1 MYQRRQ
7 AALYFLQLIPLLIFP
22 PSVLLDGLLAVGVV
36 AVAIVGLG
44 LMLLRKRAWALTMSI
59 FVQGLNVVVRLM
71 MLFPHAL
78 VSESAGKG
86 TIDVAFIVSSLLA
99 IAISGWF
106 LIRLDR
112 PDIRLTIAA

>member
-22 PSVLLDGLLAVGVV
+22 PSVLLEGLLAVGVV

-44 LMLLRKRAWALTMSI
+44 FMLLRGRAWALTMSI
-59 FVQGLNVVVRLM
+59 FIQGLNVVVRLM

-78 VSESAGKG
+78 VSGSTGG
-86 TIDVAFIVSSLLA
+86 GIDVAFVVSSLLA

-106 LIRLDR
+106 LLRLDR
-112 PDIRLTIAA
+112 ADIRMAVTA

>member
-7 AALYFLQLIPLLIFP
+7 AALFFLQLIPLLIFP
-22 PSVLLDGLLAVGVV
+22 PSVLLEGLLAVGVV

-44 LMLLRKRAWALTMSI
+44 FMLLRKRAWALTMSI
-59 FVQGLNVVVRLM
+59 FVQGLNIVVRLM

-78 VSESAGKG
+78 LSASAGKG
-86 TIDVAFIVSSLLA
+86 IDVAFVVSSLLA

-106 LIRLDR
+106 LLRLDR
-112 PDIRLTIAA
+112 PDIRMMIAA

>member
-22 PSVLLDGLLAVGVV
+22 PSILVEGILAVGVV
-36 AVAIVGLG
+36 AVAIVALG
-44 LMLLRKRAWALTMSI
+44 FMLLRKRAWALTMSI
-59 FVQGLNVVVRLM
+59 FIQGMNIVVRLM

-78 VSESAGKG
+78 LSGSAGKG
-86 TIDVAFIVSSLLA
+86 VDVAFVVSSILS

-106 LIRLDR
+106 LLRLDR
-112 PDIRLTIAA
+112 PDIRMAVTA

>member
-22 PSVLLDGLLAVGVV
+22 PSILIEGILAVGIV
-36 AVAIVGLG
+36 AVAIVALG
-44 LMLLRKRAWALTMSI
+44 FMLLRKRAWALTMSI
-59 FVQGLNVVVRLM
+59 FVQGLNVVVRLL

-78 VSESAGKG
+78 VSGAGSG
-86 TIDVAFIVSSLLA
+86 LDVAFIVSSLLA

-112 PDIRLTIAA
+112 ADIRMAITA

>member
-7 AALYFLQLIPLLIFP
+7 AALFFLQLVPLLIFP
-22 PSVLLDGLLAVGVV
+22 PSILFEGILAVGVV
-36 AVAIVGLG
+36 AVAVLALG
-44 LMLLRKRAWALTMSI
+44 FMLLRKRAWALTMSLFI
-59 FVQGLNVVVRLM
+59 QGLNVVVRLM

-78 VSESAGKG
+78 QSGPAGKG
-86 TIDVAFIVSSLLA
+86 IDVAFVVSSLLA

-112 PDIRLTIAA
+112 ADIRVAITA

>member
-1 MYQRRQ
+1 MYERRQ

-22 PSVLLDGLLAVGVV
+22 PSILVEGILAVGVV
-36 AVAIVGLG
+36 AVAIVALG
-44 LMLLRKRAWALTMSI
+44 FMLLRKRAWALTMSI
-59 FVQGLNVVVRLM
+59 FIQGLNVVARLM

-78 VSESAGKG
+78 ESGSAGG
-86 TIDVAFIVSSLLA
+86 GIDIAFIVSSLLA

-112 PDIRLTIAA
+112 PDIRMAIAA

>member
-22 PSVLLDGLLAVGVV
+22 PSILLEGIVAVGVV
-36 AVAIVGLG
+36 AVAIVALG
-44 LMLLRKRAWALTMSI
+44 FMLLRKRPWALTMSI

-78 VSESAGKG
+78 ESGSSASG
-86 TIDVAFIVSSLLA
+86 IDVAFIVSSLLA

-112 PDIRLTIAA
+112 ADIRMAVTA

>member
-7 AALYFLQLIPLLIFP
+7 AALFFLQLIPLLIFP
-22 PSVLLDGLLAVGVV
+22 PSVLIEGLLAVGVV

-44 LMLLRKRAWALTMSI
+44 FMLLRKRAWALTMSI
-59 FVQGLNVVVRLM
+59 FIQGLNIVVRLM

-78 VSESAGKG
+78 LSASAGKG
-86 TIDVAFIVSSLLA
+86 IDVAFIVSSLLA

-106 LIRLDR
+106 LLRLDR
-112 PDIRLTIAA
+112 PDIRVMIAA